1 MRCDTCGADLI
12 SATAW
17 DKDSRF
23 GPYLAFDESDAAEGQ
38 ALKNV
43 TWDARWLD
51 TSKNPNQMSAK
62 LRDGAIKIR
71 EAIDKIM
78 RAGASGDF

>member
-1 MRCDTCGADLI
+1 
-12 SATAW
+12 
-17 DKDSRF
+17 
-23 GPYLAFDESDAAEGQ
+23 
-38 ALKNV
+38 
-43 TWDARWLD
+43 
-51 TSKNPNQMSAK
+51 MSAK